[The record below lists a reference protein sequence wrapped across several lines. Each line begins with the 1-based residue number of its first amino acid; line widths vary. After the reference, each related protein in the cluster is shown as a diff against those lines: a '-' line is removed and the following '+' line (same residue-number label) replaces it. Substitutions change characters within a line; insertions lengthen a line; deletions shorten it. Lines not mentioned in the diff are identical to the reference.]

1 MATTEQVAELVA
13 AMQALQQRVA
23 GAETA
28 AEGARARQEDAERM
42 LQQTMAAAAATA
54 TPLVDTR
61 AFGKVSTFSGARAEW
76 SDWKFTFQAYMSGAN
91 PAAAECMRWSE
102 QQKQAITDEE
112 VDRQS
117 PAAKQLSKQL
127 YLALSLQVRNEA
139 LSKVR
144 NVEMNNG
151 LEAWRRLVEEYEPS
165 SRGRQMHALN
175 QLLRA
180 EPATSIDTVLPTI
193 EEWERNTRE

>member
-61 AFGKVSTFSGARAEW
+61 AFGKVSTFSGARSEW

-91 PAAAECMRWSE
+91 PAAA
-102 QQKQAITDEE
+102 
-112 VDRQS
+112 
-117 PAAKQLSKQL
+117 
-127 YLALSLQVRNEA
+127 
-139 LSKVR
+139 
-144 NVEMNNG
+144 
-151 LEAWRRLVEEYEPS
+151 
-165 SRGRQMHALN
+165 
-175 QLLRA
+175 
-180 EPATSIDTVLPTI
+180 
-193 EEWERNTRE
+193 